1 MGAINLAKHLTFN
14 KDSFNNTPC
23 RFFSPHL
30 CGLLAKVLK
39 EAVLCDAFLM
49 S

>member
-1 MGAINLAKHLTFN
+1 MGATSLAKHLTFN
-14 KDSFNNTPC
+14 KDSFNNTPR

-30 CGLLAKVLK
+30 CGLLVKVLQ
-39 EAVLCDAFLM
+39 ETVLCVTFLM